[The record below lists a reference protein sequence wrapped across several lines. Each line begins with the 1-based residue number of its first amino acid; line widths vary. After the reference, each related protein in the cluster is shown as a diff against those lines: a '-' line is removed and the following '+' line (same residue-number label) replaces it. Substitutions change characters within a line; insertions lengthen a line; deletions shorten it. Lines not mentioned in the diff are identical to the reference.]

1 VHGSTPDYDIQIYI
15 KSQNIYNFSKMT
27 KELITHYEY
36 EIAEAP
42 CAPGSGRYGLRIS
55 LSEDIS
61 PVFPYLNTVLEET
74 YYDHENKVLI
84 GRDEQR
90 QYAFRDMDIRVAG
103 VNETTQAPEIA
114 RQAVALVNRVWQER
128 MTIKPSFTERKLPTA
143 IDIYRYLPKTN
154 CRQCGYATCLVFAS
168 ELRIG
173 KCMLEQCPPLFL
185 QENIQRLESIRRLF
199 SVE

>member
-1 VHGSTPDYDIQIYI
+1 
-15 KSQNIYNFSKMT
+15 MT
-27 KELITHYEY
+27 DDLITHYEY

-61 PVFPYLNTVLEET
+61 AVFPYLNTVLEDT

-103 VNETTQAPEIA
+103 VNETTQVPEVA
-114 RQAVALVNRVWQER
+114 RNAVALVNQIWQER
-128 MTIKPSFTERKLPTA
+128 TTIKPSFTERKLPTA
-143 IDIYRYLPKTN
+143 IDIYRHLPKTN

-168 ELRIG
+168 ELRTG

-185 QENIQRLESIRRLF
+185 QENTARLLAIQKLF
-199 SVE
+199 EKE

>member
-1 VHGSTPDYDIQIYI
+1 MSEE
-15 KSQNIYNFSKMT
+15 M
-27 KELITHYEY
+27 LARYEY
-36 EIAEAP
+36 ELAEPP
-42 CAPGSGRYGLRIS
+42 CAPGSGRYGVRII

-61 PVFPYLNTVLEET
+61 PVFPYLNTVLEDT

-103 VNETTQAPEIA
+103 VNEVTEAPEIA
-114 RQAVALVNRVWQER
+114 RKAVILVNRVWHER
-128 MTIKPSFTERKLPTA
+128 TTIKPSYTERKLPTT

-154 CRQCGYATCLVFAS
+154 CRQCSYATCLVFAS

-173 KCMLEQCPPLFL
+173 KCMLEQCLPLS
-185 QENIQRLESIRRLF
+185 QPENKEKKEALKKLF
-199 SVE
+199 DAG